1 MKPLFPKACWAA
13 LAVAVLTVSCRQE
26 SVTPAP
32 VAAVDSART
41 FMVTGVVERI
51 VFAERHAIIRH
62 EKIPGYMA
70 AMTMRFDVKNT
81 NEFSG
86 LQTGD
91 AIIFR
96 YVVTE
101 KEDWIEQVKKTGT
114 APAPTKPS
122 AKIAVPRFL
131 DELEIGAALPGGVFT
146 NQFGQARTL
155 ASLRGRPVV
164 LTFLFTRCNLPHV
177 CGHTGAEFARLSRE
191 TTNAALL
198 CVTLDP
204 ARDTPK
210 ALRAYAEKTG
220 AASGACE
227 FLTGDLET
235 IRALAARCGVARVA
249 QADTIAH
256 NVRVLL
262 FGADGRLA
270 RIIKGS
276 EWSGDTVR
284 AELAAV
290 HPQNQP

>member
-1 MKPLFPKACWAA
+1 MKLFYPKAC
-13 LAVAVLTVSCRQE
+13 LAVLLVAALTVSCRQDTA
-26 SVTPAP
+26 TPAP
-32 VAAVDSART
+32 AAAVDSART

-51 VFAERHAIIRH
+51 VFAEKHAIIRH

-70 AMTMRFDVKNT
+70 AMTMRFDVKST

-91 AIIFR
+91 AINFR
-96 YVVTE
+96 YIVTD
-101 KEDWIEQVKKTGT
+101 KEEWIEQVKKTGT
-114 APAPTKPS
+114 APAPAKPS
-122 AKIAVPRFL
+122 AKVAVPRFL
-131 DELEIGAALPGGVFT
+131 DELEIGAALPDGVFT
-146 NQFGQARTL
+146 NQFGQARSL

-204 ARDTPK
+204 ARDTPE

-220 AASGACE
+220 AAAVACE

-270 RIIKGS
+270 RIIQGGDWSS
-276 EWSGDTVR
+276 ETLR
-284 AELAAV
+284 AELVAV
-290 HPQNQP
+290 QTQSQP